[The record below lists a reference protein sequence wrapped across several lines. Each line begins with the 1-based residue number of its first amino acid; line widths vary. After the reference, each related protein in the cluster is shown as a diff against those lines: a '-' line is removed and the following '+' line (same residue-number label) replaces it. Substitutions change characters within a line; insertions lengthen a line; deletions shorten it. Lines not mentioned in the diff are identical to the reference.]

1 MGREKRT
8 TIQLRAM
15 VQVRL
20 NALPEVME
28 MKARLPHA
36 GPIAGAVVPLV
47 DDPQGRTWD
56 MRDLFQGAGYG
67 ETFRAIVDELCG
79 RYDLAE

>member
-8 TIQLRAM
+8 AIQLRAM

-28 MKARLPHA
+28 MTARVQHA
-36 GPIAGAVVPLV
+36 GPIVGAVVPLSG
-47 DDPQGRTWD
+47 DAQGHTWD
-56 MRDLFQGAGYG
+56 LRDVFQGTGYG
-67 ETFRAIVDELCG
+67 EVFRAIVDELRG